1 MDFALHHSFFVLQV
15 ALRLAWHNVRFRV
28 FVRSCK
34 NSFFLTS
41 VCGVAATYFF
51 LILSFV
57 LLCVLRN
64 LSCFKLPLD
73 RFPWTRCIC
82 PGRLRC
88 RTWPDDKKLA
98 GQLSDF
104 RSFHAKP

>member
-1 MDFALHHSFFVLQV
+1 L
-15 ALRLAWHNVRFRV
+15 
-28 FVRSCK
+28 
-34 NSFFLTS
+34 LTS

-57 LLCVLRN
+57 LGVSWFILLQAAAGS
-64 LSCFKLPLD
+64 LSMD
-73 RFPWTRCIC
+73 SVYC
-82 PGRLRC
+82 PARLRC
-88 RTWPDDKKLA
+88 RTCPDDKKLA